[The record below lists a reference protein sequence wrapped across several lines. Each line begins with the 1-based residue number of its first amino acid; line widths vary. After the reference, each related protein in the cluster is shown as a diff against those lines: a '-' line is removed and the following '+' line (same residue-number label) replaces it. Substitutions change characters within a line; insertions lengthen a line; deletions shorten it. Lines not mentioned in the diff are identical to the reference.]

1 MSGHVDDVEPHGSE
15 TNRGTGGA
23 PGAQLA
29 ARLARIDRV
38 LPRPVA
44 PLADY
49 IPAVRTGSL
58 VFTAGQLPLADGELV
73 ARGVVID
80 NADESVV
87 DGWVVDQAFVDVETA
102 RECAAVAALNALAA
116 IATVVPD
123 LDQIAR
129 IVKVT
134 GYVAAG
140 PGFGSHPLVINR
152 ASELLAAA
160 YPDAGG
166 HARSAVGVA
175 NLPLGAPV
183 EIELVVE
190 VAS

>member
-1 MSGHVDDVEPHGSE
+1 MAGSPSGAS
-15 TNRGTGGA
+15 
-23 PGAQLA
+23 AQLH
-29 ARLARIDRV
+29 ARLKEIGRV
-38 LPRPVA
+38 LPAPVT
-44 PLADY
+44 PLAAY
-49 IPAVRTGSL
+49 VPAVQTGSL
-58 VFTAGQLPLADGELV
+58 VFTAGQLPIVDGELL

-80 NADESVV
+80 NSDESVV

-123 LDQIAR
+123 LDR
-129 IVKVT
+129 ITKVVKMT

-140 PGFGSHPLVINR
+140 PGFGSHPLVVNG
-152 ASELLAAA
+152 ASELVAAA
-160 YPDAGG
+160 LPHVGA

-183 EIELVVE
+183 ELELVVE
-190 VAS
+190 VAP